1 MISENSRQLMKI
13 LISSAEEYVKNNSA
27 IATRGITAHMLEN
40 ANAILNKM
48 KAAAEVEDIAIF
60 NSLLVKLYRIIPRI
74 TNNGFFEYEKERAF
88 ERLNEEQMFIDAVTK
103 TREQKLSNTS
113 EAPTSEENFLINN
126 GLEVHDITAEEKS
139 FILNMMGSCKSSFI
153 NAWKV
158 CNKKGEEAFQAYKK
172 KRNISSTT
180 MLWHGS
186 PTENFLSI
194 FSNGLDIAHARHGMF
209 GCGVYYAPMAKKSRN
224 YTSTRGSYWRNGK
237 ADFGILGIFEVATG
251 KVFDPGYSTPSRIP
265 SSYDS
270 LWARSKN
277 GYLQNDEVVLYN
289 DNSSSIRYLV
299 QVR

>member
-1 MISENSRQLMKI
+1 MISENSRKLMEI

-40 ANAILNKM
+40 ANVILNKM
-48 KAAAEVEDIAIF
+48 KAAAVAEDINSF

-74 TNNGFFEYEKERAF
+74 TNKSFFEYEKERAF
-88 ERLNEEQMFIDAVTK
+88 ERLNEEQIFIDAVTK
-103 TREQKLSNTS
+103 TREQKLSSTS
-113 EAPTSEENFLINN
+113 TAPTSSEESFLLNN

-139 FILNMMGSCKSSFI
+139 FILNMMGSFRNSFI

-158 CNKKGEEAFQAYKK
+158 CNIKGEEAFQAYKK

-194 FSNGLDIAHARHGMF
+194 FSNGLDIAHARYGMF
-209 GCGVYYAPMAKKSRN
+209 GPGVYFAPKFGKSRG
-224 YTSTRGSYWRNGK
+224 YTSTGYWKHGK
-237 ADFGILGIFEVATG
+237 SNYGILGIFEVATG
-251 KVFDPGYSTPSRIP
+251 KTFDPGVRTIGGIP

-270 LWARSKN
+270 LWAHSKS
-277 GYLQNDEVVLYN
+277 GFLLNDEVVVYN
-289 DNSSSIRYLV
+289 DNASSIRYLV
-299 QVR
+299 QAR